1 AVEATAEATAE
12 VADQAAETTAEAA
25 EEVATETAAA
35 TEEAA
40 DAAADTAETAAAE
53 TADATDAAATETS
66 AEVEALAE
74 ETGMTV
80 ASITELLT
88 VDGFDFDQVIE
99 LIDAS
104 DIGVIQKGALKA
116 GIEGA
121 RNNPDQLST
130 LLEQVRQALGLE
142 G

>member
-1 AVEATAEATAE
+1 MRLSNL
-12 VADQAAETTAEAA
+12 ADYAILIM
-25 EEVATETAAA
+25 AAA
-35 TEEAA
+35 AKHCGGA
-40 DAAADTAETAAAE
+40 R
-53 TADATDAAATETS
+53 TS
-66 AEVEALAE
+66 ASALAE
-74 ETGMTV
+74 ETGMSV
-80 ASITELLT
+80 ASITDLLT